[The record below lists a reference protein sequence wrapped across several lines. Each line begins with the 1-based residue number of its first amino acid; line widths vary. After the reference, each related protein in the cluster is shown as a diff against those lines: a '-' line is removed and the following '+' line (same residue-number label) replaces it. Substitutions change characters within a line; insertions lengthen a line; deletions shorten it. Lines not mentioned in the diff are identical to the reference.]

1 MFLALRALMHPSSQH
16 KHGRS
21 MALRS
26 GQGLLSCPSS
36 LQGHSDFPTPI
47 TSLLPVS
54 PNLRAAYRVRNF
66 AETLGPQALPPLSF
80 TACHWPYPGS
90 PAGART
96 LCFPADAGL
105 LPSKRG
111 SARIPTYAGFIPHP
125 DSPSYY
131 RPELNYEAAPFSL
144 CCGLRLWL
152 APLTG

>member
-1 MFLALRALMHPSSQH
+1 MFIALRALMHPSSQH

-26 GQGLLSCPSS
+26 GQGLLSYPSS
-36 LQGHSDFPTPI
+36 LQGHSDFPTSV

-54 PNLRAAYRVRNF
+54 PDLRAAYRVRSF

-90 PAGART
+90 PAGARA
-96 LCFPADAGL
+96 LCFPAGTGL
-105 LPSKRG
+105 LPTKRG
-111 SARIPTYAGFIPHP
+111 SAPIPAAAGFIPHP

-131 RPELNYEAAPFSL
+131 HPAQRHVATPFAL
-144 CCGLRLWL
+144 CCGLRFWQ
-152 APLTG
+152 APLAG